1 MLAGVRRN
9 LNVLCTAFLWSLMSL
24 RFSYVHWPPV
34 FHCLRTTCSFYWSVY
49 WMGCLVF
56 GEFSVCSRHQ
66 SSAGMEQAKTS
77 SHYVGHHFFQ
87 LFLLLCRGVV
97 VSWNHCFLS
106 PLLVLH
112 LPMDT
117 LCTSLKKYYHY
128 LLRFGDQDFA
138 FLVVNLSVIVCRQ
151 IYNLP
156 WSWFIIPHAEWN
168 ITFILALLARP
179 PIF

>member
-1 MLAGVRRN
+1 MCIGHQ
-9 LNVLCTAFLWSLMSL
+9 
-24 RFSYVHWPPV
+24 RFIVWELPAHFTGRFIEWAA
-34 FHCLRTTCSFYWSVY
+34 W
-49 WMGCLVF
+49 CLV
-56 GEFSVCSRHQ
+56 
-66 SSAGMEQAKTS
+66 SSLYVLDISHLAGMEQAKTS

-87 LFLLLCRGVV
+87 LFLLLCRGVA
-97 VSWNHCFLS
+97 VSWNHCFLF

-138 FLVVNLSVIVCRQ
+138 FLVVNLGVTVCRQ